1 MEITILIGSVLVAF
15 VVGGAIGR
23 AQVRQEFV
31 TMLKDSEVKITLARH
46 GSQIY
51 AHDEVTGS
59 FLVQGSS
66 MEEITSKLGKLDPTK
81 TYIAKASVIK
91 ELTDADVIR
100 VS

>member
-1 MEITILIGSVLVAF
+1 MEIIVSFILIAVAF
-15 VVGGAIGR
+15 VSGGAIGR
-23 AQVRQEFV
+23 MQVRQEFID
-31 TMLKDSEVKITLARH
+31 TLKAAEVKITLAKH

-59 FLVQGSS
+59 FLVQGTTL
-66 MEEITSKLGKLDPTK
+66 EEVISKLAKLDPTK

-91 ELTDADVIR
+91 ELTDADIIR